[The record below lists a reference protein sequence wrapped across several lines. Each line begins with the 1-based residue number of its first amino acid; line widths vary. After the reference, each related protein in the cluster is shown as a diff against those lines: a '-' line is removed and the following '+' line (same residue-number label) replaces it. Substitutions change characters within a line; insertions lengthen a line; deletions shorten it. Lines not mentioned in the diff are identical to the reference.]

1 MSFLKWI
8 TFVIAALYLLAITG
22 LYLLQRHLLYF
33 PPHPGQYE
41 AEHNFEFQTADKIVL
56 RGWVVNPGQPE
67 AIIFYGGNAERIDEY
82 IHNFKLLF
90 PAHTLYFVNYRG
102 YGESDGQPSEK
113 SLYADALAVFDK
125 IKPEHQRID
134 LIGKSLGSGI
144 AVYVA
149 AHRPVNKV
157 ALITPYDSIVNVAK
171 THYPIFPIGIL
182 LRDKYESWKYA
193 GKISVPVLILS
204 AENDQTIPAASTQ
217 NLAAHIKP
225 ALLTMKQIK
234 DVDHNSISDNE
245 TCYVDLVDFFAHKK
259 IRK

>member
-1 MSFLKWI
+1 MSLLKWI
-8 TFVIAALYLLAITG
+8 VLVSAGLYLLAVIG
-22 LYLLQRHLLYF
+22 LYFLQRHLLYF
-33 PPHPGQYE
+33 PQHANRY
-41 AEHNFEFQTADKIVL
+41 AVEHNFEFQTADKIVL
-56 RGWVVNPGQPE
+56 RGWVINPGQAE

-113 SLYADALAVFDK
+113 SLYSDALAVFDK

-157 ALITPYDSIVNVAK
+157 ALITPYDSIVNVAQM
-171 THYPIFPIGIL
+171 HYRIFPVGIL
-182 LRDKYESWKYA
+182 MHDKYESWKYA

-204 AENDQTIPAASTQ
+204 AENDETIPAASTN

-234 DVDHNSISDNE
+234 GVDHNSISDNE
-245 TCYVDLVDFFAHKK
+245 TCYLDLVDFFAKNNRYK
-259 IRK
+259 

>member
-1 MSFLKWI
+1 MSLLKWI
-8 TFVIAALYLLAITG
+8 AFVIVGLYLLAITG
-22 LYLLQRHLLYF
+22 LYFLQRHLLYF
-33 PPHPGQYE
+33 PPHPSQYE
-41 AEHNFEFQTADKIVL
+41 AEHNFEYQTADHIVL

-67 AIIFYGGNAERIDEY
+67 AIIFYGGNAERIDYY

-102 YGESDGQPSEK
+102 YGESDGQPTEK

-134 LIGKSLGSGI
+134 LIGKSLVSGI

-171 THYPIFPIGIL
+171 VHYPLFPVGIL

-193 GKISVPVLILS
+193 GKISAPTLILS
-204 AENDQTIPAASTQ
+204 AENDLTIPAASTR

-225 ALLTMKQIK
+225 ALLTMKQIEG
-234 DVDHNSISDNE
+234 VDHNSISNNE
-245 TCYVDLVDFFAHKK
+245 TCYVDLVDFFATK
-259 IRK
+259 